1 MFLSRYLDYT
11 KIKGQLAN
19 AITVINLS
27 FGIIAIILIAR
38 ELSHMSL
45 VFIFLAALFDRFDG
59 MVARHFHSES
69 LFGKELDS
77 LSDLVSFGV
86 APALLIYM
94 TDLSEMLWV
103 GIAATVFYI
112 VAGAIRLARYNVK
125 EFDGA
130 FYGVPI
136 TVAGVLLTL
145 CYFLSPYIGPQF
157 FVIIMVVLGFAMI
170 SNIRIA
176 KI

>member
-1 MFLSRYLDYT
+1 MFLSRYFDYT

-19 AITVINLS
+19 AITITNLS
-27 FGIIAIILIAR
+27 FGVIAIILIAR
-38 ELSHMSL
+38 DLGHMSL
-45 VFIFLAALFDRFDG
+45 AFIFLAALFDRFDG
-59 MVARHFHSES
+59 LVARHFQSES

-77 LSDLVSFGV
+77 LSDIVSFGV

-94 TDLSEMLWV
+94 TDLSAMLWV

-112 VAGAIRLARYNVK
+112 AAGAIRLARFNVR
-125 EFDGA
+125 EFDGS

-136 TVAGVLLTL
+136 TAAGVVLTL
-145 CYFLSPYIGPQF
+145 SYFLSPYIGPQF
-157 FVIIMVVLGFAMI
+157 FVILKVVLGLAMV

-176 KI
+176 KV